1 MKNKDKLTRNII
13 WGVISFQTILT
24 GIFFIIQVLRIYFGG
39 PTGDSNQIYTPEKVG
54 NALIEILALIII
66 WFIVVIVVII
76 MSFIKKLDDKRIS
89 KNSQIYKLNTILS
102 NIEINDISELD
113 NDYILLKK
121 EKRNRIISWTILTC
135 ILLVCALMS
144 FLYLFN
150 PEHFVSSGLP
160 NQQVIQIVIHLSPWV
175 GIGFIFG
182 ILEIVYES
190 YSAKKSINYAKIL
203 LKRYKKKD
211 YTVETDKKRELITLW
226 SIRGVFLTVA
236 IVFIIIGVINGG
248 PISVLNKAAKICSE
262 CIGLG

>member
-39 PTGDSNQIYTPEKVG
+39 VQNNNQIYTPEKVG
-54 NALIEILALIII
+54 NALIEILVLIII
-66 WFIVVIVVII
+66 WIVVVIIGII
-76 MSFIKKLDDKRIS
+76 MSFVKKLDDNNIS
-89 KNSQIYKLNTILS
+89 KNTQIYKLNTISKMLPFDKIDE
-102 NIEINDISELD
+102 ND
-113 NDYILLKK
+113 NDYLLFKK
-121 EKRNRIISWTILTC
+121 EKRNRMISWAILTC
-135 ILLVCALMS
+135 ILLVCSLMS

-150 PEHFVSSGLP
+150 PEHFVTNGLP

-182 ILEIVYES
+182 VIEIVYES
-190 YSAKKSINYAKIL
+190 YSAKKSMNYAKAL
-203 LKRYKKKD
+203 LKKYKKTD
-211 YTVETDKKRELITLW
+211 ISIDTDKKRELITLW
-226 SIRGVFLTVA
+226 TIRGVILTVA

-248 PISVLNKAAKICSE
+248 PVSVLNKAAKICSE